1 MGEAICLEV
10 PASEAEGAIR
20 GLRARGLLDLLH
32 RITRDGRLVYIPV
45 IDPSALSGDPHYS
58 RYRLVPCSP
67 PRAERPGEIRTPS
80 FDLVGDVAIVRR
92 NAVEYLGEEEV
103 VKAIRSYHKK
113 LRAIYVKD
121 ETVDEFRRPALR
133 LLWGE
138 EIREVVAKEYGL
150 SFLVRLGEVYYNQ
163 RLSEEHRRLASEVG
177 HGELVADLFSGVG
190 GFSIH
195 IASMKYARVIANDL
209 NPVAYECL
217 ARNISLNMRK
227 LRGTVIPLNLD
238 AREVGDLA
246 PSPYLF
252 DRVIA
257 NLPKHSLR
265 FAELYDRMLRMGG
278 ALHLYVLSYDIDSA
292 LDDIRA
298 ALPGWDIRGRR
309 LVLEYAP
316 RAGIFRVDLVK
327 A

>member
-1 MGEAICLEV
+1 MGGVICLEV
-10 PASEAEGAIR
+10 PASEAEEAIR
-20 GLRARGLLDLLH
+20 GLRARGLLDPGH
-32 RITRDGRLVYIPV
+32 RITREGRSVYIPV
-45 IDPSALSGDPHYS
+45 ISPDAVSGDPHYS

-67 PRAERPGEIRTPS
+67 PRIERPSERKAPS

-92 NAVEYLGEEEV
+92 NAVEYFGEEEV
-103 VKAIRSYHKK
+103 VEAIRSYHKR

-121 ETVDEFRRPALR
+121 ETVDEFRRPVLR

-138 EIREVVAKEYGL
+138 EVREVVAKEYGL
-150 SFLVRLGEVYYNQ
+150 SFLVKLGEVYYNQ

-195 IASMKYARVIANDL
+195 IASMRYARIIANDL
-209 NPVAYECL
+209 NPAAYECL
-217 ARNISLNMRK
+217 TRNISLNMKK
-227 LRGTVIPLNLD
+227 LRGTVIPFNMD
-238 AREVGDLA
+238 AREIGDLA
-246 PSPYLF
+246 PAPSLF

-257 NLPKHSLR
+257 NLPRHSLK
-265 FAELYDRMLRMGG
+265 FADLYDYLLRKGG
-278 ALHLYVLSYDIDSA
+278 VLHLYVLSYDIDST
-292 LDDIRA
+292 LEDIQA
-298 ALPGWDIRGRR
+298 ALPGWGIRGRR